1 MNETSQSNGETCFT
15 NFALQEYALGRLSS
29 EVRTD
34 LEGHVEECAACAAC
48 VRLIDKETRLLRETL
63 QSNVDNSG
71 PEALDAQTLAMYL
84 DDSLDQQTR
93 EKCEQLLASSPR
105 SLEALV
111 SLRREL
117 VGAMGAENSSVETPL
132 QPEGRIIRMPKR
144 QFAPRNI
151 AELSGSES
159 EAAEG

>member
-1 MNETSQSNGETCFT
+1 MNETSQNGGETCFT

-29 EVRTD
+29 EVRTE
-34 LEGHVEECAACAAC
+34 LEGHIEDCAECAAC
-48 VRLIDKETRLLRETL
+48 VRLIEKETRLLREAL
-63 QSNVDNSG
+63 RPNVDDSG
-71 PEALDAQTLAMYL
+71 AEALDAETLAMYL

-93 EKCEQLLASSPR
+93 EKYEQLLASSPR

-117 VGAMGAENSSVETPL
+117 VSAMSAENSSGEISL
-132 QPEGRIIRMPKR
+132 QPEGRIIHMPKR